1 MNKSMEILN
10 STKKV
15 IGKKQTIRA
24 LSDNEVKIV
33 FIAKDADPH
42 VTSEIILLCQKKDV
56 DVTYISN
63 MKELGK
69 ACGIDVNAAAA
80 AVLK

>member
-1 MNKSMEILN
+1 MNKIEILN
-10 STKKV
+10 SNDKV

-24 LSDNEVKIV
+24 LSDNNVEIV
-33 FIAKDADPH
+33 FIARDADPH
-42 VTSEIILLCQKKDV
+42 VTQEIIMLCEKKGV
-56 DVTYISN
+56 DVKYISK

>member
-1 MNKSMEILN
+1 MNKRIEILN
-10 STKKV
+10 SDKKV

-24 LSDNEVKIV
+24 LSDNNVDIV
-33 FIAKDADPH
+33 FIAQDADSH
-42 VTSEIILLCQKKDV
+42 VTKEIILLCENKGIDV
-56 DVTYISN
+56 VYISN

>member
-1 MNKSMEILN
+1 MNKRIEILN

-24 LSDNEVKIV
+24 LSDNDVEIV
-33 FIAKDADPH
+33 FIAQDADSH
-42 VTSEIILLCQKKDV
+42 VTKEIILLCENKGIDV
-56 DVTYISN
+56 VYISN